1 MEHETFIIYK
11 TDRKIDISSLN
22 QLKIGGKIGFLREI
36 LLVNSDLLEDGKGG
50 WILNFFKGK
59 PYEQHI
65 YVSSSKLDFKVFKKL
80 TTASFIC
87 SNEFRD
93 VDAENLSISVRGSK
107 SIKKCDFIEYPSHY
121 AHIDGR
127 GLSFFSKIEN
137 QKDNF
142 YRQIIL
148 LSLAY
153 AYLGAIEYIS
163 NNLSQKVNCASC
175 DIDELNKLYIETAK
189 FNSIFLFHQ
198 PVLIDKAS
206 LTEAW
211 KEIDRVFEI
220 DVSSKELLEQLSN
233 VHYILNLDSENKKL
247 AQEKEKQSKQEKWNL
262 FFAIIGIILAAIELF
277 K

>member
-1 MEHETFIIYK
+1 MKHETFIIYK
-11 TDRKIDISSLN
+11 TDKQFDSASLK
-22 QLKIGGKIGFLREI
+22 QLQIGGKISFLRET
-36 LLVNSDLLEDGKGG
+36 LLINSDFLEDEKGN
-50 WILNFFKGK
+50 WILAFFKGK
-59 PYEQHI
+59 PYQQNI
-65 YVSSSKLDFKVFKKL
+65 YVSSDNLDFKLFKKL

-87 SNEFRD
+87 DSEFSD
-93 VDAENLSISVRGSK
+93 IDAEKLSMSIRCSK

-142 YRQIIL
+142 YRQIVL

-163 NNLSQKVNCASC
+163 NKLSQKVNCTNC
-175 DIDELNKLYIETAK
+175 DIDELNSLYIEAAK
-189 FNSIFLFHQ
+189 FSSIFLFHQ
-198 PVLIDKAS
+198 PVLLDKAS

-211 KEIDRVFEI
+211 KEIDKVFEI

-233 VHYILNLDSENKKL
+233 VHYILNLDSEKKWV
-247 AQEKEKQSKQEKWNL
+247 AQEKEKQYKQEKWNL
-262 FFAIIGIILAAIELF
+262 CFAMIGIVLAIIELF